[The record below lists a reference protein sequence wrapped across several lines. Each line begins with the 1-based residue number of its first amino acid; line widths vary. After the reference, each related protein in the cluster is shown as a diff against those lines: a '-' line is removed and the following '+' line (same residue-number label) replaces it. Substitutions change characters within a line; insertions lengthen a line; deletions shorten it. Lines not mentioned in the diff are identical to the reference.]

1 MMKKCDNSKVKL
13 FAEQRA
19 ASGNNILAETD
30 GMTAVKSSGGAKSE
44 DRQMKQK
51 RKMLVVDDIELN
63 RVILSQMFESEYE
76 VCEASNGL
84 EAIEY
89 VKKEKAELIAILLDV
104 IMPVM
109 DGFGVLD
116 YLVKEK
122 LMEKVPVFLIT
133 ADSSDDMTLRG
144 YEMGVADVINKPFNA
159 SIVRRRVD
167 NVIEL
172 YRHRGHL
179 EKLVEDQTHTIKK
192 QVEQL
197 KRMNVS
203 IIDTLST
210 AIEFRDCESGEHI
223 HRIRFVTKK
232 LLTEINKIKGG
243 YHFTP
248 KMIEDI
254 SLASAMHD
262 VGKIAIPDQILN
274 KPGKLTPEEF
284 EIMKTHTTK
293 GCEILKSID
302 VIQNDKT
309 FPYYYDICRYH
320 HEKWDG
326 KGYPDGLKGDEIP
339 IWAQVVSL
347 ADVYDALTSDRV
359 YKAAYSHEKAVEMI
373 QNGECGQFNPTLLNC
388 FLQVADQLPALMQE
402 LYKNN
407 TL

>member
-1 MMKKCDNSKVKL
+1 MGRNKK
-13 FAEQRA
+13 
-19 ASGNNILAETD
+19 I
-30 GMTAVKSSGGAKSE
+30 
-44 DRQMKQK
+44 
-51 RKMLVVDDIELN
+51 LVVDDIELN
-63 RVILSQMFESEYE
+63 RVILSKMFESKYT
-76 VCEASNGL
+76 VFEASNGL
-84 EAIEY
+84 EAIEC
-89 VKKEKAELIAILLDV
+89 VKKEQGDFIAILLDV
-104 IMPVM
+104 IMPVL

-116 YLVKEK
+116 YLAENK
-122 LMEKVPVFLIT
+122 LMEKIPVFLIT

-159 SIVRRRVD
+159 SIVHRRVD

-197 KRMNVS
+197 KKMNIS

-210 AIEFRDCESGEHI
+210 AIEFRDCESGQHI
-223 HRIRFVTKK
+223 HRIRYVTEK
-232 LLTEINKIKGG
+232 LLTEINKMKIG
-243 YHFTP
+243 YHFTS

-262 VGKIAIPDQILN
+262 VGKIAVPDKILN
-274 KPGKLTPEEF
+274 KPGKLTAEEF

-326 KGYPDGLKGDEIP
+326 KGYPDGLKGDKIP

-359 YKAAYSHEKAVEMI
+359 YKAAYSHEKAIEMI
-373 QNGECGQFNPTLLNC
+373 QDGECGQFNPALLRC
-388 FLQVADQLPALMQE
+388 FLQVSGQLPAMMQE

-407 TL
+407 GI